1 MTGLAGLIDAL
12 LAARLAPRLD
22 VLGIKGETSIGA
34 PGPAVPVGKV
44 ENDVRLPSNAALDR
58 QIPGGL
64 AGGALLPG
72 NGAQPSVATRLSVAA
87 RVIGAVLADLQAAP
101 GPVRGAVPLMVPGQR
116 PIDAGALAGT
126 LARTV
131 SDSGL
136 FYESH
141 LASFAA
147 GGRTLAQMTR
157 EPQARWAGPV
167 VARPAA
173 NAQLPTSPVAAA
185 ALAEVAIA
193 ASAASAA
200 DLSTPGA
207 ATAAGA
213 GAGTQAGAAAT
224 NTNSALG
231 NTQANAPGPQS
242 QQQSQPQLQSQG
254 PSHPQPAN
262 AAGTSEP
269 APAATIEAARLQ
281 AAYRQ
286 PDSAPVGG
294 TLDSASPAHRAGDA
308 ARQAEGAA
316 ATQAAR
322 GTEVIH
328 PQAVTLVHQQLD
340 LLAGAVFRWSGH
352 AWPEVPMAW
361 SIAQEREQ
369 DKSGAREGA
378 GPETEE
384 EGARRWSTTVSLQL
398 PRLGEVDLRLSVAGP
413 AVQAHLW
420 AREPQTT
427 ERLRG
432 DAGQL
437 AQRFEAAG
445 LQLQQLLVAA
455 KAGPEPVAAEQAA

>member
-147 GGRTLAQMTR
+147 GGRTLPRHLR
-157 EPQARWAGPV
+157 ER
-167 VARPAA
+167 
-173 NAQLPTSPVAAA
+173 
-185 ALAEVAIA
+185 
-193 ASAASAA
+193 AA
-200 DLSTPGA
+200 DVSTPGA

-269 APAATIEAARLQ
+269 APAAAAAIEAARLQ

-286 PDSAPVGG
+286 PDSAPLGG

-308 ARQAEGAA
+308 ARQADGAA

-384 EGARRWSTTVSLQL
+384 EGVRRWSTTVSLQL

-420 AREPQTT
+420 AREPETT
-427 ERLRG
+427 AQLRG
-432 DAGQL
+432 DEGQL